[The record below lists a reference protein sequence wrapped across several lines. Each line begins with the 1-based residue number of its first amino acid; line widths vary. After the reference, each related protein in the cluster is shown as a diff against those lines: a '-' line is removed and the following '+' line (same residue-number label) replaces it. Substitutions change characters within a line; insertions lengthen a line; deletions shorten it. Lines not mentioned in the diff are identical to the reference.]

1 MFTLSGVVFVL
12 TRKATCYSVKT
23 YPKCD
28 PPRKRSAL
36 RSVREIAPKSPF
48 LCVNRSPIRYGFR
61 AGTKDIRYSV
71 NVAESPCRPANHLVQ
86 FL

>member
-28 PPRKRSAL
+28 PPRKRSAP
-36 RSVREIAPKSPF
+36 RSLAPLQKARRNHPSYV
-48 LCVNRSPIRYGFR
+48 VNRSPIWYGFR
-61 AGTKDIRYSV
+61 AGAKDIRYSL
-71 NVAESPCRPANHLVQ
+71 NIA
-86 FL
+86 